1 MDNSSF
7 TKVNLRNKATD
18 DAQKAYLQGNYSEAS
33 LQYQLLAKQSFFTPP
48 EVTLNLAN
56 SLFEQ
61 NDTIAA
67 RKKYAQLIS
76 LKEPLLA
83 STTYS
88 QLGIILCTEK
98 DTARALALFKE
109 ALILKP
115 DNEIARFN
123 YELIKRQYHPKQ
135 RKAQNALNPLTNQ
148 QIPQPQTQE
157 EQKQIIKDNSQKE
170 LLKTLKNYGL
180 TPEKAKTILDGMKN
194 SEIQYIQQ
202 KQNLVKSKDSHIT
215 KNW

>member
-1 MDNSSF
+1 M
-7 TKVNLRNKATD
+7 
-18 DAQKAYLQGNYSEAS
+18 
-33 LQYQLLAKQSFFTPP
+33 QYQLLSKQSFFTPP

-56 SLFEQ
+56 SLFEEK
-61 NDTIAA
+61 DTLAA
-67 RKKYAQLIS
+67 RREYAQLIS

-98 DTARALALFKE
+98 DTAKALALFKT

-123 YELIKRQYHPKQ
+123 YEFLKRLYHPKQ
-135 RKAQNALNPLTNQ
+135 IKAEKTLNSKRNK
-148 QIPQPQTQE
+148 QIPQQQTQQ
-157 EQKQIIKDNSQKE
+157 EQKEIANNNSQKE

-202 KQNLVKSKDSHIT
+202 KHNLVKSKDSRIT

>member
-1 MDNSSF
+1 
-7 TKVNLRNKATD
+7 V
-18 DAQKAYLQGNYSEAS
+18 
-33 LQYQLLAKQSFFTPP
+33 QYQILATQSFFTPP

-56 SLFEQ
+56 SLFEV
-61 NDTIAA
+61 NDTLAA
-67 RKKYAQLIS
+67 RRKYTQLVS

-83 STTYS
+83 STTFS
-88 QLGIILCTEK
+88 QLGIIFCHEK

-123 YELIKRQYHPKQ
+123 YELLKRLYQPKQ
-135 RKAQNALNPLTNQ
+135 KKLPNVPNPLKNQ
-148 QIPQPQTQE
+148 QIPQRQTSE
-157 EQKQIIKDNSQKE
+157 EQKEIAKDNSQKE

-194 SEIQYIQQ
+194 SEIQYLSLI
-202 KQNLVKSKDSHIT
+202 HI
-215 KNW
+215 

>member
-1 MDNSSF
+1 ME
-7 TKVNLRNKATD
+7 
-18 DAQKAYLQGNYSEAS
+18 AQKAYLKGNFSEAS
-33 LQYQLLAKQSFFTPP
+33 LQYQILAKQSFFTPP

-56 SLFEQ
+56 SLFEV
-61 NDTIAA
+61 NDTLGA
-67 RKKYAQLIS
+67 RRKYAQLVS

-88 QLGIILCTEK
+88 QLGIIFCSEK

-123 YELIKRQYHPKQ
+123 YELLKRQYHPKKN
-135 RKAQNALNPLTNQ
+135 KAQNAPNPVKNQ
-148 QIPQPQTQE
+148 RIPQQQTQE
-157 EQKQIIKDNSQKE
+157 EQKEIAENNSQKE

-202 KQNLVKSKDSHIT
+202 KHNLVKSKDSRIT

>member
-1 MDNSSF
+1 M
-7 TKVNLRNKATD
+7 
-18 DAQKAYLQGNYSEAS
+18 
-33 LQYQLLAKQSFFTPP
+33 QYELLAKQSFFTPP

-56 SLFEQ
+56 SLFEE
-61 NDTIAA
+61 NDTLAA
-67 RKKYAQLIS
+67 RRKYAQLIS
-76 LKEPLLA
+76 LREPLLA

-98 DTARALALFKE
+98 DTAKALALFKE
-109 ALILKP
+109 ALIIKP

-123 YELIKRQYHPKQ
+123 YELLKRQYHPKQ
-135 RKAQNALNPLTNQ
+135 NKAESTLNQKNNQ
-148 QIPQPQTQE
+148 QIPQQQTQE
-157 EQKQIIKDNSQKE
+157 EQKEIANDNSQKE

-202 KQNLVKSKDSHIT
+202 KQNLVKSKDSRIT

>member
-7 TKVNLRNKATD
+7 TRVNLRNKAIN
-18 DAQKAYLQGNYSEAS
+18 DAQKAYLQGNFSEAS
-33 LQYQLLAKQSFFTPP
+33 SQYQLLAKQSFFTPP
-48 EVTLNLAN
+48 AVTLNLAN
-56 SLFEQ
+56 SLFEI
-61 NDTIAA
+61 NDTLEA
-67 RKKYAQLIS
+67 RRKYTQLVGM
-76 LKEPLLA
+76 KEPLIA

-88 QLGIILCTEK
+88 QLGIIFCNEK
-98 DTARALALFKE
+98 DTSRALALFKE

-123 YELIKRQYHPKQ
+123 YELLKRMYRPKQ
-135 RKAQNALNPLTNQ
+135 NKNQNSLNNINNQ
-148 QIPQPQTQE
+148 RIPQQQTQE
-157 EQKQIIKDNSQKE
+157 QQKEIAENKSQKE

>member
-1 MDNSSF
+1 L
-7 TKVNLRNKATD
+7 V
-18 DAQKAYLQGNYSEAS
+18 
-33 LQYQLLAKQSFFTPP
+33 
-48 EVTLNLAN
+48 
-56 SLFEQ
+56 
-61 NDTIAA
+61 
-67 RKKYAQLIS
+67 S
-76 LKEPLLA
+76 LKEPRLA

-88 QLGIILCTEK
+88 QLGIIFCTEK
-98 DTARALALFKE
+98 DTAKALSLFKE

-123 YELIKRQYHPKQ
+123 YELLKRQYNPKVN
-135 RKAQNALNPLTNQ
+135 KAQNAPKPNKSQ
-148 QIPQPQTQE
+148 QIPQQQTQE
-157 EQKQIIKDNSQKE
+157 EQKEIAKDNSQKE

-202 KQNLVKSKDSHIT
+202 RQNLVKSKDSHIT

>member
-1 MDNSSF
+1 M
-7 TKVNLRNKATD
+7 
-18 DAQKAYLQGNYSEAS
+18 QGNFSDAT
-33 LQYQLLAKQSFFTPP
+33 LQYQLLAKQTFFTPP

-56 SLFEQ
+56 SLFEE
-61 NDTIAA
+61 NNIVAS
-67 RKKYAQLIS
+67 RRKYAQLVS

-88 QLGIILCTEK
+88 QLGIIFCNEK
-98 DTARALALFKE
+98 DTLRALSLFKE

-123 YELIKRQYHPKQ
+123 YELLKRQYHPQ
-135 RKAQNALNPLTNQ
+135 KAETQNTPKPKDNQ
-148 QIPQPQTQE
+148 QIPPPKTQE
-157 EQKQIIKDNSQKE
+157 EKAEISKDDSQKE

-202 KQNLVKSKDSHIT
+202 RQNLVKSKDSRIT

>member
-1 MDNSSF
+1 ME
-7 TKVNLRNKATD
+7 
-18 DAQKAYLQGNYSEAS
+18 AQRAYLKGNFSEAS
-33 LQYQLLAKQSFFTPP
+33 FQYKLLAKQSFFTPP

-56 SLFEQ
+56 SLFEVK
-61 NDTIAA
+61 DTLAA
-67 RKKYAQLIS
+67 RKKYTELVS
-76 LKEPLLA
+76 LKDPLLA

-98 DTARALALFKE
+98 DTAKALALFKE

-115 DNEIARFN
+115 DNEIARYN
-123 YELIKRQYHPKQ
+123 YELLKRLYHPKT
-135 RKAQNALNPLTNQ
+135 KNAQNSVPDVLKNQKNPQ
-148 QIPQPQTQE
+148 KQTQE
-157 EQKQIIKDNSQKE
+157 EQKEIAKNNSQKE

-202 KQNLVKSKDSHIT
+202 KQNLVKSKDSSIT